1 MKGRI
6 AWRPHTTFISE
17 YLLTTP
23 VKNIRQT
30 RVPLFRRTM
39 KFSRLL
45 LVLTFFLSS
54 LVVQAVSVQA
64 VFAQSGG
71 SSYSVFG
78 LGDIIESHSA
88 AFDGVGGASL
98 GSTSEY
104 AVNGMN
110 PAAWNAPR
118 TTRFQVGF
126 SFRQFI
132 NTNAKGLTSAQNG
145 GYLQGFSAVF
155 AIDTVR
161 GISASFGVV
170 PQSNVQYAYRVNQ
183 TFASGEQTSTLFR
196 GLGGMTGIYLGG
208 AYQIAP
214 KLHLGLVGQYNFGTI
229 ESEVRTDATQFLNE
243 GRTIVTDVYSGA
255 SGRLGVQYSGIPNLT
270 IGAVLGLSTPLNV
283 LSQRQYTFSAFV
295 PDSVDTQLVSTQMP
309 LELGLGLEYRMGRF
323 TLLADAV
330 TKDFSTFNYRTRNRA
345 DVAFRRS
352 NRFSFGLSFTGEN
365 TYSATFLQ
373 TIGYSIGAG
382 YHQQYYQIAGRGI
395 DEIYGSVGVQI
406 PVARRVFFDLAATI
420 GVRGTTDN
428 NLLRETFGRF
438 TFSVNVGEIW
448 FQPFLRE

>member
-1 MKGRI
+1 MNYSR
-6 AWRPHTTFISE
+6 FIFA
-17 YLLTTP
+17 L
-23 VKNIRQT
+23 
-30 RVPLFRRTM
+30 M
-39 KFSRLL
+39 
-45 LVLTFFLSS
+45 LVLMPF
-54 LVVQAVSVQA
+54 VAVQSA
-64 VFAQSGG
+64 FAQPGG

-88 AFDGVGGASL
+88 AFDGTGGASL

-118 TTRFQVGF
+118 STRFQVGF

-132 NTNAKGLTSAQNG
+132 NSNANGLTSAQNG
-145 GYLQGFSAVF
+145 GFLQGFSSVF

-161 GISASFGVV
+161 GISAGFGVV

-183 TFASGEQTSTLFR
+183 VFGSNETSTLFR
-196 GLGGMTGIYLGG
+196 GLGGLTGLYLGG

-229 ESEVRTDATQFLNE
+229 ESEVRTEATQTLNE
-243 GRTIVTDVYSGA
+243 GRTVVTDVYSGA
-255 SGRLGVQYSGIPNLT
+255 SGRLGLQFSGIQNLT
-270 IGAVLGLSTPLNV
+270 IGAVFGLSTPLNV
-283 LSQRQYTFSAFV
+283 FSQRQYTFSAFV
-295 PDSVDTQLVSTQMP
+295 PDSVDTQKIATQMP
-309 LELGLGLEYRMGRF
+309 LELGLGIEYRMGRF
-323 TLLADAV
+323 TLLADAIS
-330 TKDFSTFNYRTRNRA
+330 KDFSAFNYRTKGRS

-352 NRFSFGLSFTGEN
+352 NRFSIGLSFTGEN

-373 TIGYSIGAG
+373 TLGYSIGAG

-395 DEIYGSVGVQI
+395 DEIYGSVGIQI

>member
-1 MKGRI
+1 MNYSR
-6 AWRPHTTFISE
+6 FIFA
-17 YLLTTP
+17 L
-23 VKNIRQT
+23 
-30 RVPLFRRTM
+30 M
-39 KFSRLL
+39 
-45 LVLTFFLSS
+45 LVLMPF
-54 LVVQAVSVQA
+54 VAVQSA
-64 VFAQSGG
+64 FAQPGG

-88 AFDGVGGASL
+88 AFDGTGGASL

-118 TTRFQVGF
+118 STRFQVGF

-132 NTNAKGLTSAQNG
+132 NSNANGLTSAQNG
-145 GYLQGFSAVF
+145 GFLQGFSSVF

-161 GISASFGVV
+161 GISAGFGVV

-183 TFASGEQTSTLFR
+183 VFGSNETSTLFR
-196 GLGGMTGIYLGG
+196 GLGGLTGLYLGG

-229 ESEVRTDATQFLNE
+229 ESEVRTEATQTLNE
-243 GRTIVTDVYSGA
+243 GRTVVTDVYSGA
-255 SGRLGVQYSGIPNLT
+255 SGRLGLQFSGIQNLT
-270 IGAVLGLSTPLNV
+270 IGAVFGLSTPLNV
-283 LSQRQYTFSAFV
+283 FSQRQYTFSAFV
-295 PDSVDTQLVSTQMP
+295 PDSVDTQKIATQMP
-309 LELGLGLEYRMGRF
+309 LELGLGIEYRMGRF
-323 TLLADAV
+323 TLLADAIS
-330 TKDFSTFNYRTRNRA
+330 KDFSAFNYRTKGRS

-352 NRFSFGLSFTGEN
+352 NRFSIGLSFTGEN

-373 TIGYSIGAG
+373 TLGYSIGAG

-395 DEIYGSVGVQI
+395 DEIYGSIGVQI

>member
-1 MKGRI
+1 MKKLR
-6 AWRPHTTFISE
+6 FILA
-17 YLLTTP
+17 LL
-23 VKNIRQT
+23 
-30 RVPLFRRTM
+30 
-39 KFSRLL
+39 
-45 LVLTFFLSS
+45 FLPF
-54 LVVQAVSVQA
+54 VAVQSTL
-64 VFAQSGG
+64 AQPGG

-88 AFDGVGGASL
+88 AFDGTGGASL

-104 AVNGMN
+104 AVNGIN

-118 TTRFQVGF
+118 STRFQVGF
-126 SFRQFI
+126 SFRQFV
-132 NTNAKGLTSAQNG
+132 NSNAKGLTSAQNG
-145 GYLQGFSAVF
+145 GFLQGFSSVF

-183 TFASGEQTSTLFR
+183 TFPGGTETSTLFR
-196 GLGGMTGIYLGG
+196 GLGGLTGLYLGG

-229 ESEVRTDATQFLNE
+229 ESEVRTEATQTLNE
-243 GRTIVTDVYSGA
+243 GRTIVTDVYNGV
-255 SGRLGVQYSGIPNLT
+255 SGRLGVQFSGIPNLT
-270 IGAVLGLSTPLNV
+270 IGAVFGLSTPLNV
-283 LSQRQYTFSAFV
+283 SSQRQYTFSAFV
-295 PDSVDTQLVSTQMP
+295 PDSVDTQLVSTAMP
-309 LELGLGLEYRMGRF
+309 LELGLGIEYRMGRF
-323 TLLADAV
+323 TLLADAIS
-330 TKDFSTFNYRTRNRA
+330 KDFSAFNYRTKGRS

-352 NRFSFGLSFTGEN
+352 NRFSVGLSFTGEN

-373 TIGYSIGAG
+373 TLGYSIGAG

-395 DEIYGSVGVQI
+395 DEIYGSVGIQI

>member
-1 MKGRI
+1 M
-6 AWRPHTTFISE
+6 
-17 YLLTTP
+17 
-23 VKNIRQT
+23 
-30 RVPLFRRTM
+30 
-39 KFSRLL
+39 
-45 LVLTFFLSS
+45 LVLMPF
-54 LVVQAVSVQA
+54 VAVQSA
-64 VFAQSGG
+64 FAQPGG

-88 AFDGVGGASL
+88 AFDGTGGASL

-118 TTRFQVGF
+118 STRFQVGF

-132 NTNAKGLTSAQNG
+132 NSNANGLTSAQNG
-145 GYLQGFSAVF
+145 GFLQGFSSVF

-161 GISASFGVV
+161 GISAGFGVV

-183 TFASGEQTSTLFR
+183 VFGSNETSTLFR
-196 GLGGMTGIYLGG
+196 GLGGLTGLYLGG

-229 ESEVRTDATQFLNE
+229 ESEVRTEATQTLNE
-243 GRTIVTDVYSGA
+243 GRTVVTDVYSGA
-255 SGRLGVQYSGIPNLT
+255 SGRLGLQFSGIQNLT
-270 IGAVLGLSTPLNV
+270 IGAVFGLSTPLNV
-283 LSQRQYTFSAFV
+283 FSQRQYTFSAFV
-295 PDSVDTQLVSTQMP
+295 PDSVDTQKIATQMP
-309 LELGLGLEYRMGRF
+309 LELGLGIEYRMGRF
-323 TLLADAV
+323 TLLADAIS
-330 TKDFSTFNYRTRNRA
+330 KDFSAFNYRTKGRS

-352 NRFSFGLSFTGEN
+352 NRFSIGLSFTGEN

-373 TIGYSIGAG
+373 TLGYSIGAG

-395 DEIYGSVGVQI
+395 DEIYGSIGVQI